1 MIVAVAACL
10 TSLIFQQYRIGFR
23 VELNNETVD
32 ENVQATR
39 KDGRIPMFAIKIK
52 TIPTGR

>member
-10 TSLIFQQYRIGFR
+10 TSLIFQQYRIGLR

-32 ENVQATR
+32 EKVQATR